1 MKLELSDNTLYLI
14 YLKKRET
21 LPLYYCFSSY
31 ARFDKG
37 YYKCEM
43 LDDGFVKVYNTVR
56 GTRISKFY
64 FKMCFKKPSKFRMF
78 LHKHFAWL

>member
-1 MKLELSDNTLYLI
+1 MKLELSDNLYYLI
-14 YLKKRET
+14 YIEKCHA

-37 YYKCEM
+37 YYRCEM
-43 LDDGFVKVYNTVR
+43 LNDGFVKIYDTAK
-56 GTRISKFY
+56 GTRVSKFY
-64 FKMCFKKPSKFRMF
+64 FNACFKRPSKFRMF